1 MKNLLLLM
9 GIMLCAA
16 MGLTIGAAIVG
27 TVAVRRGLP
36 TERRAKIRERLS
48 KAPGAVMERMMER
61 MPEDAPPKVMTS
73 GIRHLQ
79 EQNEELLALLRE
91 QNELLR
97 ERAPVVKSS
106 SEAETK

>member
-1 MKNLLLLM
+1 MKNLLLWPM
-9 GIMLCAA
+9 
-16 MGLTIGAAIVG
+16 
-27 TVAVRRGLP
+27 
-36 TERRAKIRERLS
+36 ERMMDQCMRMMERMMDRCM
-48 KAPGAVMERMMER
+48 PMMERMMNHCMRMMER

-97 ERAPVVKSS
+97 ERAPVGKSS
-106 SEAETK
+106 SDAQTK